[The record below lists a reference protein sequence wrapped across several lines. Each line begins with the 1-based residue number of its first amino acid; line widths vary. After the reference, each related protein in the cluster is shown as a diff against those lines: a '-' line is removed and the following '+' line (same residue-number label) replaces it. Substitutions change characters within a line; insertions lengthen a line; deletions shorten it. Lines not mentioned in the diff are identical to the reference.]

1 MKSRIKDFTQG
12 RISTQL
18 IVFSAPLFLSNLMQ
32 VVYNMAD
39 MFIVGQVHGKVGI
52 SAVSVGGDLCNLLT
66 FIAIGFSNAGQVL
79 VAKYIGAG
87 QKEKL
92 GRFTGTM
99 CSFLL
104 SSALV
109 ISVISIIFQDAL
121 LKFMKTPDTAYKD
134 AAEYSLICMIGLVF
148 IYGYN
153 MVSAVLRGMGDSKHP
168 FIFVSLAA
176 AMNIILDIIFVAVV
190 GMGAKGAALAT
201 VISQGTSFL
210 MCALFLFV
218 KRKEFELDAKP
229 RDFLIPEK
237 EMLKSLVKL
246 GIPMA
251 IKMAS
256 VQISKLFV
264 NSRINAYGVE
274 VSAFSGI
281 ANKISSISNLISA
294 AMNTAGSTMVGQNI
308 SAGKEERV
316 KKILKTLA
324 VITLSVS
331 TFISII
337 FLFFQNEIIG
347 FFADGDQSVVAVG
360 EHFFIIAVLLFYAS
374 AMRAIMNALLN
385 GSGNTKVNFATA
397 IFDGII
403 MRFGLAIL
411 FGMVLNM
418 EYYGFWL
425 GDALAGFTPFVIG
438 IVFYVTGSWKKNMPS
453 EINTPDSPSLIH
465 KSTKK

>member
-1 MKSRIKDFTQG
+1 MKSRIKDFTEG

-121 LKFMKTPDTAYKD
+121 LKFMQTPDAAYKD
-134 AAEYSLICMIGLVF
+134 ASEYSLICMIGLVF

-176 AMNIILDIIFVAVV
+176 VMNIILDIVFV
-190 GMGAKGAALAT
+190 GIIGTGAKGAALAT

-218 KRKEFELDAKP
+218 KRKEFELEAKL

-264 NSRINAYGVE
+264 NSQINAYGVE

-316 KKILKTLA
+316 KKILKNLA

-360 EHFFIIAVLLFYAS
+360 EHFFFIAVLLFYAS

-385 GSGNTKVNFATA
+385 GSGNTRVNFATA

-438 IVFYVTGSWKKNMPS
+438 IIFYVTGSWKKNMPS
-453 EINTPDSPSLIH
+453 KLPS
-465 KSTKK
+465 KA

>member
-1 MKSRIKDFTQG
+1 MKSRIKDFTEG
-12 RISTQL
+12 RIPTQL

-32 VVYNMAD
+32 VIYNMAD

-87 QKEKL
+87 QKDKL
-92 GRFTGTM
+92 GRFMGTM
-99 CSFLL
+99 CTFLL
-104 SSALV
+104 SGALV

-121 LKFMKTPDTAYKD
+121 LKFMQTPDSAYTD

-176 AMNIILDIIFVAVV
+176 VMNIALDIIFVVYADF
-190 GMGAKGAALAT
+190 GAKGAALAT

-210 MCALFLFV
+210 MCAGFLFV
-218 KRKEFELDAKP
+218 KRREFELSVTL
-229 RDFLIPEK
+229 RDFLVPEK
-237 EMLKSLVKL
+237 EMLVSLVKL

-264 NSRINAYGVE
+264 NSQINAYGVE

-331 TFISII
+331 TLISII

-347 FFADGDQSVVAVG
+347 FFADGDESVVAVG
-360 EHFFIIAVLLFYAS
+360 EHFFLIAVLLFYAS

-438 IVFYVTGSWKKNMPS
+438 VVFYVTGSWKKNMPTQA
-453 EINTPDSPSLIH
+453 IQ
-465 KSTKK
+465 KV

>member
-1 MKSRIKDFTQG
+1 MKSRIKDFTEG
-12 RISTQL
+12 RIPTQL

-32 VVYNMAD
+32 VIYNMAD

-87 QKEKL
+87 QKDKL
-92 GRFTGTM
+92 GRFMGTM
-99 CSFLL
+99 CTFLL
-104 SSALV
+104 SGALV

-121 LKFMKTPDTAYKD
+121 LKFMQTPDSAYTD

-176 AMNIILDIIFVAVV
+176 VMNIVLDIVFVVYADF
-190 GMGAKGAALAT
+190 GAKGAALAT

-210 MCALFLFV
+210 MCAGFLFI
-218 KRKEFELDAKP
+218 KRREFELSVTL
-229 RDFLIPEK
+229 RDFLVPEK
-237 EMLKSLVKL
+237 EMLVSLVKL

-264 NSRINAYGVE
+264 NSQINAYGVE

-308 SAGKEERV
+308 AAGKEERV

-324 VITLSVS
+324 AITLSVS
-331 TFISII
+331 TLISCI

-347 FFADGDQSVVAVG
+347 FFADGDESVVAVG
-360 EHFFIIAVLLFYAS
+360 EHFFLIAVLLFYAS

-438 IVFYVTGSWKKNMPS
+438 VVFYVTGSWKKNMPTQA
-453 EINTPDSPSLIH
+453 IQ
-465 KSTKK
+465 KV

>member
-1 MKSRIKDFTQG
+1 MQSRIKDFTQG

-66 FIAIGFSNAGQVL
+66 FVAIGFSNAGQVL

-87 QKEKL
+87 QRDKL

-121 LKFMKTPDTAYKD
+121 LKFMQTPDAAYKD

-176 AMNIILDIIFVAVV
+176 VMNIVLDIIFVGVI
-190 GMGAKGAALAT
+190 GTGAKGAALAT

-210 MCALFLFV
+210 LCAGFLFV
-218 KRKEFELDAKP
+218 KRKEFELDARL
-229 RDFLIPEK
+229 RDFIFPEK
-237 EMLKSLVKL
+237 EMLISLVKL

-264 NSRINAYGVE
+264 NSQINAYGVE

-347 FFADGDQSVVAVG
+347 FFADGDESVVAVG

-438 IVFYVTGSWKKNMPS
+438 VVFYVTGSWKKNMPS
-453 EINTPDSPSLIH
+453 QTPI
-465 KSTKK
+465 KA

>member
-1 MKSRIKDFTQG
+1 MKSQIRDFTKG
-12 RISTQL
+12 NIAKQL

-39 MFIVGQVHGKVGI
+39 MLIVGQVHGKVGI

-87 QKEKL
+87 QKDKL

-104 SSALV
+104 SSAV
-109 ISVISIIFQDAL
+109 IISFFSIVFQDAL
-121 LKFMKTPDTAYKD
+121 LKFMQTPDAAYKD

-176 AMNIILDIIFVAVV
+176 VLNIILDIIFVMWL
-190 GMGAKGAALAT
+190 GIGAKGAALAT
-201 VISQGTSFL
+201 VISQGASFL
-210 MCALFLFV
+210 ICAVFLFR
-218 KRKEFELDAKP
+218 KRKEFELSAKV
-229 RDFLIPEK
+229 RDFIIPDKAMLSSLI
-237 EMLKSLVKL
+237 KL

-264 NSRINAYGVE
+264 NSQINAYGVE
-274 VSAFSGI
+274 VSAFAGI

-308 SAGKEERV
+308 SAGKEDRV
-316 KKILKTLA
+316 KDILKALSVITLA
-324 VITLSVS
+324 VSTVMTLG
-331 TFISII
+331 FYI
-337 FLFFQNEIIG
+337 FQNEIIG
-347 FFADGDQSVVAVG
+347 FFADGDTSVIAVG
-360 EHFFIIAVLLFYAS
+360 EHFFIIALLLFYAS

-397 IFDGII
+397 VFDGIV

-411 FGMVLNM
+411 FGMVLKM

-438 IVFYVTGSWKKNMPS
+438 VVFYVTGWWKKNMPS
-453 EINTPDSPSLIH
+453 PAQQTVKDSI
-465 KSTKK
+465 

>member
-121 LKFMKTPDTAYKD
+121 LKFMQTPDAAYKD

-176 AMNIILDIIFVAVV
+176 AMNIVLDIIFVAVI

-264 NSRINAYGVE
+264 NSQINAYGVE

-438 IVFYVTGSWKKNMPS
+438 TVFYVTGSWKKNMPS
-453 EINTPDSPSLIH
+453 KLPS
-465 KSTKK
+465 KA

>member
-1 MKSRIKDFTQG
+1 MKKHIRDFTSGNIIKQLVTF
-12 RISTQL
+12 ST
-18 IVFSAPLFLSNLMQ
+18 PLFLCNLMQ

-66 FIAIGFSNAGQVL
+66 FVAIGFSGAGQVL

-87 QKEKL
+87 QKDKI

-104 SSALV
+104 SSAV
-109 ISVISIIFQDAL
+109 IISIFSIIFQDAL
-121 LKFMKTPDTAYKD
+121 LKFMKTPDEAYET

-153 MVSAVLRGMGDSKHP
+153 MCSAVLRGMGDSKHP
-168 FIFVSLAA
+168 FIFISLAA
-176 AMNIILDIIFVAVV
+176 TMNIVLDVLFVVV
-190 GMGAKGAALAT
+190 LGIGAKGAALAT
-201 VISQGTSFL
+201 VISQGSSFL
-210 MCALFLFV
+210 LCAAFLIRN
-218 KRKEFELDAKP
+218 RKDFELTAKL
-229 RDFLIPEK
+229 RDFIIPDK
-237 EMLKSLVKL
+237 AMLVSLVKL
-246 GIPMA
+246 GVPMA

-264 NSRINAYGVE
+264 NSHINAYGVE

-281 ANKISSISNLISA
+281 ANKISNISNLVSA
-294 AMNTAGSTMVGQNI
+294 ALNTAGSTMVGQNI
-308 SAGKEERV
+308 AAGKEKRV
-316 KKILKTLA
+316 KNILGTLA
-324 VITLSVS
+324 VIGISVS
-331 TFISII
+331 SVITVI
-337 FLFFQNEIIG
+337 FFFFQNEIIG
-347 FFADGDQSVVAVG
+347 FFADGDMSVVAVG
-360 EHFFIIAVLLFYAS
+360 EHFFGIAALFFYAS
-374 AMRAIMNALLN
+374 ALRAFMNALLN

-411 FGMVLNM
+411 FGIVLKM

-438 IVFYVTGSWKKNMPS
+438 VVFYVTGSWKKNMPQPVPN
-453 EINTPDSPSLIH
+453 E
-465 KSTKK
+465 K

>member
-104 SSALV
+104 SSALI
-109 ISVISIIFQDAL
+109 ISIISIIFQDAL
-121 LKFMKTPDTAYKD
+121 LKFMQTPDIAYKD

-176 AMNIILDIIFVAVV
+176 VMNIVLDIIFVVV
-190 GMGAKGAALAT
+190 IGMGAKGAALAT

-210 MCALFLFV
+210 MCAGFLFI
-218 KRKEFELDAKP
+218 KRREFELEARL
-229 RDFLIPEK
+229 RDFIIPEK
-237 EMLKSLVKL
+237 EMLVSLVKL

-264 NSRINAYGVE
+264 NSQINAYGVE

-331 TFISII
+331 TFISLI

-347 FFADGDQSVVAVG
+347 FFADGDESVVAVG
-360 EHFFIIAVLLFYAS
+360 EHFFFIAVLLFYAS

-385 GSGNTKVNFATA
+385 GSGNTRVNFATA

-411 FGMVLNM
+411 FGMVMNM

-438 IVFYVTGSWKKNMPS
+438 IVFYATGSWKKNMPS
-453 EINTPDSPSLIH
+453 KLPS
-465 KSTKK
+465 KA

>member
-18 IVFSAPLFLSNLMQ
+18 IVFSAPLFLSNFMQ
-32 VVYNMAD
+32 VIYNMAD

-121 LKFMKTPDTAYKD
+121 LKFMKTPDIAYKD

-264 NSRINAYGVE
+264 NSQINAYGVE

-453 EINTPDSPSLIH
+453 EKNTPDSPSLIH
-465 KSTKK
+465 NSTKK

>member
-1 MKSRIKDFTQG
+1 MKTRIKDFTEG

-18 IVFSAPLFLSNLMQ
+18 LVFSAPLFLSNLMQ

-39 MFIVGQVHGKVGI
+39 MFIVGQVHGKAGI

-66 FIAIGFSNAGQVL
+66 FVAIGFSNAGQVL

-87 QKEKL
+87 QKQKL
-92 GRFTGTM
+92 GKFTGTM
-99 CSFLL
+99 CFFLI
-104 SSALV
+104 SSAAI
-109 ISVISIIFQDAL
+109 ISVVSIIFQDAL
-121 LKFMKTPDTAYKD
+121 LRFMKTPDIAYKD

-153 MVSAVLRGMGDSKHP
+153 MVSAILRGMGDSKHP

-176 AMNIILDIIFVAVV
+176 IMNIILDVVFVVFI

-210 MCALFLFV
+210 LCAAFLFR
-218 KRKEFELDAKP
+218 KRKEFELTARP
-229 RDFLIPEK
+229 RDFIIPDK
-237 EMLKSLVKL
+237 AMLLSLVKL

-264 NSRINAYGVE
+264 NSHINAYGVE

-308 SAGKEERV
+308 AAGKEERV

-337 FLFFQNEIIG
+337 FFFFQDRIIG
-347 FFADGDQSVVAVG
+347 FFADGDMSVVAIG
-360 EHFFIIAVLLFYAS
+360 EHFFFIAALLFYAS

-411 FGMVLNM
+411 FGMLLKM

-438 IVFYVTGSWKKNMPS
+438 IVFYVSGSWKKNIPAQ
-453 EINTPDSPSLIH
+453 TDSHRQNVKH
-465 KSTKK
+465 KS

>member
-1 MKSRIKDFTQG
+1 MKSRIKDFTEG
-12 RISTQL
+12 RIPTQL

-32 VVYNMAD
+32 VIYNMAD

-87 QKEKL
+87 QKDKL
-92 GRFTGTM
+92 GRFMGTM
-99 CSFLL
+99 CTFLL
-104 SSALV
+104 SGALV

-121 LKFMKTPDTAYKD
+121 LKFMQTPDSAYTD
-134 AAEYSLICMIGLVF
+134 AAEYSLICMIGLFF

-176 AMNIILDIIFVAVV
+176 VMNIVLDIVFVAYAD
-190 GMGAKGAALAT
+190 MGAKGAALAT

-210 MCALFLFV
+210 MCAGFLFV
-218 KRKEFELDAKP
+218 KRREFELSVTL
-229 RDFLIPEK
+229 RDFLVPEK
-237 EMLKSLVKL
+237 EMLVSLVKL

-264 NSRINAYGVE
+264 NSQINAYGVE

-331 TFISII
+331 TLISII

-347 FFADGDQSVVAVG
+347 FFADGDESVVAVG
-360 EHFFIIAVLLFYAS
+360 EHFFLIAVLLFYAS

-438 IVFYVTGSWKKNMPS
+438 VVFYVTGSWKKNMPTQA
-453 EINTPDSPSLIH
+453 IQ
-465 KSTKK
+465 KV

>member
-18 IVFSAPLFLSNLMQ
+18 IAFSAPLFLSNLMQ

-104 SSALV
+104 SSALI

-121 LKFMKTPDTAYKD
+121 LKFMKTPDIAYKD

-176 AMNIILDIIFVAVV
+176 AMNIILDIIFVAGI

-210 MCALFLFV
+210 MCALFLFI

-264 NSRINAYGVE
+264 NSQINAYGVE

-316 KKILKTLA
+316 KKILRTLA

-360 EHFFIIAVLLFYAS
+360 EHFFYIAVLLFYAS

-453 EINTPDSPSLIH
+453 EINTPDSPSLMR
-465 KSTKK
+465 KSAGK

>member
-1 MKSRIKDFTQG
+1 MKSQIRDFTKG
-12 RISTQL
+12 NIAKQL

-39 MFIVGQVHGKVGI
+39 MLIVGQVHGKVGI

-87 QKEKL
+87 QKDKL

-104 SSALV
+104 SSAV
-109 ISVISIIFQDAL
+109 IISFFSIIFQDAL
-121 LKFMKTPDTAYKD
+121 LKFMQTPDAAYKD

-176 AMNIILDIIFVAVV
+176 VLNIILDIIFVMWL
-190 GMGAKGAALAT
+190 GIGAKGAALAT
-201 VISQGTSFL
+201 VISQGASFL
-210 MCALFLFV
+210 ICAVFLFR
-218 KRKEFELDAKP
+218 KRKEFELSAKV
-229 RDFLIPEK
+229 RDFIIPDKAMLSSLI
-237 EMLKSLVKL
+237 KL

-264 NSRINAYGVE
+264 NSQINAYGVE
-274 VSAFSGI
+274 VSAFAGI

-308 SAGKEERV
+308 SAGKEDRV
-316 KKILKTLA
+316 KDILKALSVITLA
-324 VITLSVS
+324 VSTVMTLG
-331 TFISII
+331 FYI
-337 FLFFQNEIIG
+337 FQNEIIG
-347 FFADGDQSVVAVG
+347 FFADGDASVIAVG
-360 EHFFIIAVLLFYAS
+360 EHFFIIALLLFYAS

-397 IFDGII
+397 VFDGIV

-411 FGMVLNM
+411 FGMVLKM

-438 IVFYVTGSWKKNMPS
+438 VVFYVTGWWKKNMPS
-453 EINTPDSPSLIH
+453 PAQQTVKESI
-465 KSTKK
+465 

>member
-1 MKSRIKDFTQG
+1 MKSRIKDFTEG
-12 RISTQL
+12 RIPTQL

-32 VVYNMAD
+32 VIYNMAD

-87 QKEKL
+87 QKDKL
-92 GRFTGTM
+92 GRFMGTM
-99 CSFLL
+99 CTFLL
-104 SSALV
+104 SGALV

-121 LKFMKTPDTAYKD
+121 LKFMQTPDSAYTD

-176 AMNIILDIIFVAVV
+176 VMNIVLDIIFVVYADF
-190 GMGAKGAALAT
+190 GAKGAALAT

-210 MCALFLFV
+210 MCAGFLFV
-218 KRKEFELDAKP
+218 KRREFELSVTL
-229 RDFLIPEK
+229 RDFLVPEK
-237 EMLKSLVKL
+237 EMLVSLVKL

-264 NSRINAYGVE
+264 NSQINAYGVE

-331 TFISII
+331 TLISII

-347 FFADGDQSVVAVG
+347 FFADGDESVVAVG
-360 EHFFIIAVLLFYAS
+360 EHFFLIAVLLFYAS

-438 IVFYVTGSWKKNMPS
+438 VVFYVTGSWKKNMPTQA
-453 EINTPDSPSLIH
+453 IQ
-465 KSTKK
+465 KV